1 MNKKLITLA
10 VAGALAAPLAVFAA
24 DAAPTPIHS
33 VSYNVGLASNYLF
46 RGVSQT
52 HGNPAIQG
60 GVDYA
65 HASGLYA
72 GVWASNISW
81 VKQFHDKGSVE
92 LDFYGGFKNAIT
104 EDFSYDVGM
113 IRYQY
118 PGNGSSTAGN
128 PVYSQLDNPNTTEVY
143 GALTWKWFTVKYS
156 HALSKNFI
164 GWVPNN
170 ALTNLPNKNS
180 KGSNYLELN
189 GAYDLGNGWGVSAHI
204 GHQKVK
210 GVNNWTAPSFADDA
224 DYTDWNIGVTKD
236 VGFGVVGLL
245 YSDTDVNG
253 SCSTA
258 NSRTLTNSNPYCWGK
273 NMNSTTN
280 AQSGFRD
287 EAKGQ
292 WVLSFKKTF

>member
-1 MNKKLITLA
+1 MNKKLIALA
-10 VAGALAAPLAVFAA
+10 VAGALATPFAAIAA
-24 DAAPTPIHS
+24 DAAPTPTHS
-33 VSYNVGLASNYLF
+33 FSYNVGLTSNYLF

-65 HASGLYA
+65 HSSGLYA

-92 LDFYGGFKNAIT
+92 VDFYGGYKNTFAD
-104 EDFSYDVGM
+104 DFTYDVGL

-118 PGNGSSTAGN
+118 PGNGSSTEGN
-128 PVYSQLDNPNTTEVY
+128 PVFSALANPNTTEVY
-143 GALTWKWFTVKYS
+143 GALGWKWFTLKYS
-156 HALSKNFI
+156 HAISEHFI
-164 GWVPNN
+164 GWIGNN
-170 ALTNLPNKNS
+170 GHTNTR
-180 KGSNYLELN
+180 GSNYLELN
-189 GAYDLGNGWGVSAHI
+189 AAYDMGDGWGISGHV

-210 GVNNWTAPSFADDA
+210 NINTTAAFDDA

-236 VGFGVVGLL
+236 IGYGVVGLL
-245 YSDTDVNG
+245 YSDTNAGG
-253 SCSTA
+253 SC
-258 NSRTLTNSNPYCWGK
+258 NSAGTGSSVYCWGK
-273 NMNSTTN
+273 NMNSTTGGAHN
-280 AQSGFRD
+280 FRD